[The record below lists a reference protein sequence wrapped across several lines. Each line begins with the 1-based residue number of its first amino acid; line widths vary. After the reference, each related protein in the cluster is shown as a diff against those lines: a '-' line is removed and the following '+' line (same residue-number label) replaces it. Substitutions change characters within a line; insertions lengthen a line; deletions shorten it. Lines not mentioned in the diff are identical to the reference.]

1 MLAVGP
7 FLDQLTPN
15 FNTIRV
21 Y

>member
-7 FLDQLTPN
+7 FLGQLTRN

-21 Y
+21 